1 MNRGG
6 SESCGGTVRSPDTAD
21 TSTDSVA
28 TRPTCDGDSI
38 VACVHLQ
45 TDVAWWRHAVLG
57 RRTHDQTDREFDTR
71 LARDGSTTL
80 GKLFTPVCLDADCLR
95 YCTESLN
102 RVPGYLHHLQ
112 TDVEA
117 YTHTHTTATMLA
129 AVLKAAAAVV
139 FTQLLMD
146 SR

>member
-1 MNRGG
+1 MAD
-6 SESCGGTVRSPDTAD
+6 RSPAEEQSAVRTLQTPRRIRSQRDRR
-21 TSTDSVA
+21 A
-28 TRPTCDGDSI
+28 TVIQLSRR
-38 VACVHLQ
+38 VHLQ
-45 TDVAWWRHAVLG
+45 TDVAWWRHAVVR
-57 RRTHDQTDREFDTR
+57 RRTHDQTNREFDTR

-80 GKLFTPVCLDADCLR
+80 GKLFTRVCLDADCLR